1 MRETPKAVIIS
12 GPTASGKSR
21 LGVSLARVL
30 GGEIINA
37 DSMQV
42 YRGMDVGTA
51 KPTLREQRGV
61 PHHLLDV
68 VEPDEAFNA
77 AMYRDMA
84 LPLVEDIVQ
93 RGKVCMV
100 VGGTGLYIKSLV
112 QGLFPCPPPELSI
125 RESLG
130 RESEQHGSQR
140 LHERLKRADPEA
152 ASKIHPNDSFR
163 IIRALEIQLL
173 TDQRFSDLTRKH
185 GFRDRHL
192 KTLKLCLETERSQL
206 YDRINQRSIKM
217 VGAGL
222 VEETEALLRKGFS
235 PYLKPMKAIGY
246 RHMIQFL
253 KGTWSLEEAVARL
266 QRDTRRYAKRQLTW
280 FRGDP
285 ENTWIGDQDTEST
298 LKKIRIFLQDS

>member
-1 MRETPKAVIIS
+1 MKQSPKAVVIS

-21 LGVSLARVL
+21 VGVSVSLAL

-51 KPTLREQRGV
+51 KPTPREQKGV

-84 LPLVEDIVQ
+84 LPIVKDIAL
-93 RGKVCMV
+93 RGKVCIV

-112 QGLFPCPPPELSI
+112 RGLFPCPPPGLRI

-130 RESEQHGSQR
+130 RESERSGSQR
-140 LHERLKRADPEA
+140 LHERLKRVDPEA
-152 ASKIHPNDSFR
+152 ASKIHPNDTFR

-173 TDQRFSDLTRKH
+173 TNRRFSDLTREH
-185 GFRDRHL
+185 GFRGRPL
-192 KTLKLCLETERSQL
+192 ETLKICLETERSQL
-206 YDRINQRSIKM
+206 YDRINQRSIRM
-217 VGAGL
+217 VETGL
-222 VEETEALLRKGFS
+222 VEETEVLLRKGFS
-235 PYLKPMKAIGY
+235 PHLKPMKAIGY
-246 RHMIQFL
+246 RHMAQFL
-253 KGTWSLEEAVARL
+253 LGNWSLQEAVGRL

-280 FRGDP
+280 LRGDP
-285 ENTWIGDQDTEST
+285 ENIWIGAHDTESA
-298 LKKIRIFLQDS
+298 LKKIQAFLQAG